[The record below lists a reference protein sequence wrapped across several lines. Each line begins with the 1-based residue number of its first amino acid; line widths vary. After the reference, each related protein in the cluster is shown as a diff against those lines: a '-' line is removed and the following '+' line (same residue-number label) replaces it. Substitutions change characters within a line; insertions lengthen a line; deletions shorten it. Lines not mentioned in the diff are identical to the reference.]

1 MLLDK
6 IQLSPLG
13 VNKMKKVA
21 LISLGCA
28 KNLVDSENIL
38 GLLLKNHY
46 EIVSNKNEAD
56 IVIINTCGFINA
68 SKKESI
74 DVILDNINQKYKV
87 VVTGCLVNRYLD
99 ELKKEIPEV
108 DLWIPIRD
116 YAKFNV
122 LLKTLDNDITN
133 YEGLNDDYRV
143 VSTGNYSAYLKIGEG
158 CSNCCTYCAIP
169 LIRGPYVSRPF
180 NSVVNEAKKLA
191 QEGYKE
197 LIVLEQDTTRYGLDL
212 PEKKTIVDLLK
223 ELVAIPGL
231 EYVRLLYLYP
241 DEITDELIDLIAKEE
256 KLTPYFDIPIQHSED
271 KILKAMNRR
280 GSKAYL
286 TSLFNK
292 IRNKIPNAILRTTI
306 MVGFPGE
313 TDKDFSNLMRFINE
327 IRFDHLG
334 VFKYSKE
341 EGTPAYKF
349 VNQVKESVKQSRYG
363 NVMELQQ
370 RISQEQNKKHV
381 GEIMAGLVVGKEYD
395 QYLLRSYFNAPDDVD
410 GKIMFSS
417 PRELKEGD
425 KVKVRI
431 VSGFTYDLYGELVD
445 E

>member
-1 MLLDK
+1 
-6 IQLSPLG
+6 
-13 VNKMKKVA
+13 MKKVA

-46 EIVSNKNEAD
+46 EIVSNKEEAD
-56 IVIINTCGFINA
+56 ILIINTCGFIES

-74 DVILDNINQKYKV
+74 DVILDNINHKQKV
-87 VVTGCLVNRYLD
+87 VVTGCLVNRYVD

-116 YAKFNV
+116 YPRFNV

-133 YEGLNDDYRV
+133 YEGLNDDYRL
-143 VSTGNYSAYLKIGEG
+143 VSTGSYSAYLKIGEG
-158 CSNCCTYCAIP
+158 CSNCCSYCAIP

-180 NSVVNEAKKLA
+180 ESVINEAKKLA
-191 QEGYKE
+191 GEGYKE

-212 PEKKTIVDLLK
+212 KEKKTIVDLLK
-223 ELVAIPGL
+223 ELVVIPGL

-271 KILKAMNRR
+271 SILKAMNRR
-280 GSKAYL
+280 GDKAYL

-313 TDKDFSNLMRFINE
+313 TQIDFNNLLKFIEE
-327 IRFDHLG
+327 IKFDHLG
-334 VFKYSKE
+334 AFKYSKE
-341 EGTPAYKF
+341 EGTASYNFPH
-349 VNQVKESVKQSRYG
+349 QVREATKQNRLEA
-363 NVMELQQ
+363 VMELQQ
-370 RISQEQNKKHV
+370 KISYEQNKKHV
-381 GEIMAGLVVGKEYD
+381 DEIMTGLVVGKENGY
-395 QYLLRSYFNAPDDVD
+395 YLLRSYFNAPDDVD
-410 GKIMFSS
+410 GKILFSS
-417 PRELKEGD
+417 PKELKEGD
-425 KVKVRI
+425 KVKVLI
-431 VSGFTYDLYGELVD
+431 KESYVYDLYGELVN